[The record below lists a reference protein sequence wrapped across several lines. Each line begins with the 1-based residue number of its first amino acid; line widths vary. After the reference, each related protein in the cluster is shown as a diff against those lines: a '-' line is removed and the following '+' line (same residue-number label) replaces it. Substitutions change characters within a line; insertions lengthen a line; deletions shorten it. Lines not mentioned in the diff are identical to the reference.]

1 MLFIQ
6 QGLRVGHQERIRQQ
20 ARGKARSPG
29 GNSGEAGQGTGLH
42 VLGIPGLAEDTDA
55 GHPFSWD
62 PTTNPLATGGQ
73 EHLDYVLHRRGHV
86 RPRVWT
92 NTVLTPT
99 SPTWEYAGTSYT
111 DYSDHYPVAGS

>member
-1 MLFIQ
+1 MTGDLNVDKASPEYADML
-6 QGLRVGHQERIRQQ
+6 
-20 ARGKARSPG
+20 AA
-29 GNSGEAGQGTGLH
+29 T
-42 VLGIPGLAEDTDA
+42 DTVAPTAYA

-99 SPTWEYAGTSYT
+99 SPPWGHAGSTYT
-111 DYSDHYPVAGS
+111 DYSDHYPVAGT